1 MFLTRVLTGAVL
13 TVILGLV
20 VYFSHIPAVL
30 NVLIAFLSVKGIV
43 ELYKATKL
51 YNNKLITA
59 LSCAAAIVISFED
72 IPDIFCIVG
81 VLFIAAVILFGVLMS
96 KIKEKQKIESI
107 LSVIIAVMITFFFKS
122 LSGVR
127 NAENG
132 VYLLGVTM
140 LISVLTDIFA
150 YLCGKGF
157 GKHKLAPVLSPK
169 KTVEGSVGG
178 TMCATAILMIAALL
192 LSNNNVISVNYG
204 ILAIYL
210 ISASVLGQFGDLAF
224 SSVKRISGIKDYGK
238 LLPGHGGVLDRFD
251 SMLFVAPFTYLF
263 SICANGFITVV

>member
-1 MFLTRVLTGAVL
+1 MFITRVLTGAVL
-13 TVILGLV
+13 TVILGIV

-30 NVLIAFLSVKGIV
+30 NTLIAFLSVKGIY
-43 ELYKATKL
+43 ELYKATGLDK
-51 YNNKLITA
+51 NKAITA
-59 LSCAAAIVISFED
+59 ISCAVAIVLSFET
-72 IPDIFCIVG
+72 IPGNVYIIA
-81 VLFIAAVILFGVLMS
+81 VLFIAAIILFGMLMA
-96 KIKEKQKIESI
+96 KIKVKQKVEPI
-107 LSVIIAVMITFFFKS
+107 LSVVIAVMITFFFKS

-127 NAENG
+127 NAEKG
-132 VYLLGVTM
+132 IYLLGITM

-169 KTVEGSVGG
+169 KTIEGSAGG
-178 TMCATAILMIAALL
+178 TICAVVILMTVALV
-192 LSNNNVISVNYG
+192 LSKNNVISVNYG
-204 ILAIYL
+204 ILGICL
-210 ISASVLGQFGDLAF
+210 VSASVLGQFGDLAF

-263 SICANGFITVV
+263 CNVTEFIF

>member
-13 TVILGLV
+13 TVILGTI

-30 NVLIAFLSVKGIV
+30 NTLIAFLSVKGIY
-43 ELYKATKL
+43 ELYKATGLHK
-51 YNNKLITA
+51 NKVITTV
-59 LSCAAAIVISFED
+59 SCAAAIALSFVT
-72 IPDIFCIVG
+72 IPGNVYMVA
-81 VLFIAAVILFGVLMS
+81 VLFVAAIIIFGMLMS
-96 KIKEKQKIESI
+96 KIKAKEKIEPL

-122 LSGVR
+122 LSGIR
-127 NAENG
+127 NTEKG

-150 YLCGKGF
+150 YLCGKGL

-178 TMCATAILMIAALL
+178 TICAVVILMTVALI
-192 LSNNNVISVNYG
+192 LSKQNILTVNYG
-204 ILAIYL
+204 ILAVYL
-210 ISASVLGQFGDLAF
+210 LSASVLGQFGDLAF
-224 SSVKRISGIKDYGK
+224 SSVKRICGIKDYGK

-263 SICANGFITVV
+263 CLCTGSFIN